1 MPAKGRKAMKT
12 DLLRIARVS
21 TESAMRAPHVPG
33 IIVIAFSALLSF
45 TEAAHAQAEPAE
57 EPVEVIVTT
66 GFRPSA
72 LTDSVGSS
80 TIIDAR
86 AVRERGA
93 VHVEAVLG
101 TAANVSMTSAAS
113 RARFVQIRGVGDLEQ
128 FVGPK
133 HYPSVGVTVDGI
145 DLGGIASAAMLFDVD
160 QIEVLRGPQGTRFGA
175 SALAGQ
181 VFVRSVAPDSGSG
194 TYLEASAGDYG
205 TASLGFAAGGA
216 LAGNLAARVALQ
228 SHRGDGYIENGWLG
242 ADDTNGYDESTLR
255 ARLHWTPGA
264 ATSLDITAIGFDS
277 DNGYDAWSLDH
288 TRETLSDQ
296 PGSDDLDLSSLGLTG
311 RIDLES
317 GSAFEAALTW
327 LDSTVDY
334 GFDEDWS
341 HPGLCDGT
349 TCTSADEFSNT
360 DLYERSREDLAL
372 DLRWLGDGLS
382 AGGRDRRY
390 VLGVYAQDR
399 EESFA
404 REYYG
409 PFASDY
415 AADRLALYGQIEADL
430 GMRLELTL
438 GLRYERFDDAYAD
451 SFAFSSASDDE
462 LHSGE
467 IALRYELAA
476 GGNVYALVARGQ
488 KPGGVNT
495 EASSVFPL
503 LEPRFQDFVGPRL
516 RFGDEALTNVE
527 LGYKADLAEGRLG
540 LRAAVFS
547 MSRDGAQ
554 LESWFVQYVPF
565 MFVGLLDTADGDN
578 SGMEVDLDYRATDR
592 WRLRASVGLLDTE
605 VESLTSFDID
615 LDDFVNRAG
624 IDQAKSPSWQAY
636 LGSEWTLDR
645 WRIALDIDANDSER
659 FGYYHDGLIPG
670 ATLVSASLTRI
681 FGATEVMVFAR
692 NLLDEEYAVHG
703 LYFGNDPR
711 KGYLPERYL
720 QDGEPR
726 LVGLSVRHGF
736 RGN

>member
-1 MPAKGRKAMKT
+1 MRRPAVLCFMTAALVALPT
-12 DLLRIARVS
+12 LPDEAR
-21 TESAMRAPHVPG
+21 
-33 IIVIAFSALLSF
+33 
-45 TEAAHAQAEPAE
+45 AQT
-57 EPVEVIVTT
+57 EPVEVVVTT
-66 GFRPSA
+66 GFRPSSI
-72 LTDSVGSS
+72 TDSVGSS
-80 TIIDAR
+80 SIIDAR
-86 AVRERGA
+86 AIRERGA
-93 VHVEAVLG
+93 VHLEAVLG

-145 DLGGIASAAMLFDVD
+145 DLGGLASAAMLFDVD
-160 QIEVLRGPQGTRFGA
+160 QVEILRGPQGTRFGA

-181 VFVRSVAPDSGSG
+181 VFVRSAAPDDVGD

-216 LAGNLAARVALQ
+216 LADNLAARVALQ
-228 SHRGDGYIENGWLG
+228 SHRGEGFIENAWLG
-242 ADDTNGYDESTLR
+242 RDDTNGYEESTLR
-255 ARLHWTPGA
+255 ARLRWTPTEAG
-264 ATSLDITAIGFDS
+264 SLDVTAISFDG

-296 PGSDDLDLSSLGLTG
+296 PGRDDLELAALGLTG
-311 RIDLES
+311 RVELES
-317 GSAFEAALTW
+317 GSAFEATASW

-349 TCTSADEFSNT
+349 TCTPADEFSNT
-360 DLYERSREDLAL
+360 DRYERARQDLAF
-372 DLRWLGDGLS
+372 DLRWLGEGES
-382 AGGRDRRY
+382 GAGRERRY

-399 EESFA
+399 EERFA

-415 AADRLALYGQIEADL
+415 AADRLALYGQLDADL
-430 GMRLELTL
+430 GMRLGFTL
-438 GLRYERFDDAYAD
+438 GLRYERFDDSYAD
-451 SFAFSSASDDE
+451 SFAFASASDDE

-467 IALRYELAA
+467 LALRYELAG
-476 GGNVYALVARGQ
+476 GGNIYALIARGQ

-503 LEPRFQDFVGPRL
+503 LEPRFQDFVTPRM

-527 LGYKADLAEGRLG
+527 LGFKSDLAGGRLG
-540 LRAAVFS
+540 LRAAAFS
-547 MSRDGAQ
+547 MARDGAQ

-565 MFVGLLDTADGDN
+565 FFVGLLDTADGDN
-578 SGMEVDLDYRATDR
+578 LGAEVDLDYRATDR
-592 WRLRASVGLLDTE
+592 WRLRASVGLLETE
-605 VESLTSFDID
+605 VESLMSFDID
-615 LDDFVNRAG
+615 LDDFVSRAG
-624 IDQAKSPSWQAY
+624 IDQAKSPSWQVW

-645 WRIALDIDANDSER
+645 WRIAVDVDANDSER
-659 FGYYHDGLIPG
+659 YGYYHNGLIPG
-670 ATLVSASLTRI
+670 ATLLNASLTRML
-681 FGATEVMVFAR
+681 GTTELMLFVR
-692 NLLDEEYAVHG
+692 NLLDEDHAVHG

-711 KGYLPERYL
+711 NGYLPEQYL

-726 LVGLSVRHGF
+726 LVGLSVRHSFQGSD
-736 RGN
+736 

>member
-1 MPAKGRKAMKT
+1 MRNPA
-12 DLLRIARVS
+12 
-21 TESAMRAPHVPG
+21 VPFVTFVALG
-33 IIVIAFSALLSF
+33 ALLIVPD
-45 TEAAHAQAEPAE
+45 AARAQAEP
-57 EPVEVIVTT
+57 EPLPVDVIVTT

-72 LTDSVGSS
+72 LSDSIGSS
-80 TIIDAR
+80 TIVTAGLIEA
-86 AVRERGA
+86 RGA
-93 VHVEAVLG
+93 EHLEAVLG

-160 QIEVLRGPQGTRFGA
+160 QVEVLRGPQGTRFGA

-181 VFVRSVAPDSGSG
+181 VFVRSVAPDSG
-194 TYLEASAGDYG
+194 TETRLEAAAGDYG
-205 TASLGFAAGGA
+205 TASLGFVAGGE
-216 LAGNLAARVALQ
+216 LADNLAARVALQ
-228 SHRGDGYIENGWLG
+228 GHRGDGYIENGWLG

-255 ARLHWTPGA
+255 ARLRWTPTD
-264 ATSLDITAIGFDS
+264 ATSLDVTAIGFDS

-296 PGSDDLDLSSLGLTG
+296 PGRDDLDLSSLGLTG
-311 RIDLES
+311 RIELEA
-317 GSAFEAALTW
+317 GAVFETTLTW
-327 LDSTVDY
+327 LDSTVEY

-372 DLRWLGDGLS
+372 DLRWLGEGAS
-382 AGGRDRRY
+382 TGGRARRY

-399 EESFA
+399 EEMFA

-415 AADRLALYGQIEADL
+415 AADRLALYGQLEADL
-430 GMRLELTL
+430 GMRMELTL
-438 GLRYERFDDAYAD
+438 GLRYERFDDTYRD
-451 SFAFSSASDDE
+451 SFAFASESEDE

-467 IALRYELAA
+467 IALRYSLDG
-476 GGNVYALVARGQ
+476 GGNVYGLVARGQ

-503 LEPRFQDFVGPRL
+503 LEPRFQDFAGLRL

-527 LGYKADLAEGRLG
+527 LGYKSELAGGRLG
-540 LRAAVFS
+540 LRAAVFT

-565 MFVGLLDTADGDN
+565 MFVGLLDSADGEN
-578 SGMEVDLDYRATDR
+578 NGAEVDLDFRATNR
-592 WRLRASVGLLDTE
+592 WRIRASVGLLDTE

-615 LDDFVNRAG
+615 LDDFVNRG
-624 IDQAKSPSWQAY
+624 GVDQAKSPSWQAY
-636 LGSEWTLDR
+636 VGSEWTLDR
-645 WRIALDIDANDSER
+645 WRIAVDVDASDSER
-659 FGYYHDGLIPG
+659 YGYYHDGMIPG
-670 ATLVSASLTRI
+670 ATLVNASLTRLL
-681 FGATEVMVFAR
+681 GATELTLFAR
-692 NLLDEEYAVHG
+692 NLLDEDYAVHG

-711 KGYLPERYL
+711 KGYLPEQYL

-726 LVGLSVRHGF
+726 LAGLSVRHSF
-736 RGN
+736 RGD

>member
-1 MPAKGRKAMKT
+1 MRKP
-12 DLLRIARVS
+12 DVLGLN
-21 TESAMRAPHVPG
+21 
-33 IIVIAFSALLSF
+33 IVALGALLTF
-45 TEAAHAQAEPAE
+45 TEAAQAQAQAQPLQQ
-57 EPVEVIVTT
+57 PVEVIVTT
-66 GFRPSA
+66 GFRPST

-80 TIIDAR
+80 TIIGSALI
-86 AVRERGA
+86 ESRGA
-93 VHVEAVLG
+93 EHLEAVLG

-133 HYPSVGVTVDGI
+133 HYPSVGVSIDGI

-160 QIEVLRGPQGTRFGA
+160 QVEVLRGPQGTRYGA

-181 VFVRSVAPDSGSG
+181 VYLSSTSPDAVRDP
-194 TYLEASAGDYG
+194 YLEASVGDYG
-205 TASLGFAAGGA
+205 TAAIGFAAGGE
-216 LAGNLAARVALQ
+216 LADGFYGRLALQ
-228 SHRGDGYIENGWLG
+228 SHRGDGYLDNAWLG
-242 ADDTNGYDESTLR
+242 RDDANAYEEATVR
-255 ARLHWTPGA
+255 ARARWTPTDA
-264 ATSLDITAIGFDS
+264 RSFDFTVIDFDS

-288 TRETLSDQ
+288 TRATLSDQ
-296 PGSDDLDLSSLGLTG
+296 PGQDDLSLAAFSLTS
-311 RIDLES
+311 RVERDS
-317 GSAFEAALTW
+317 GPAFEATLSW
-327 LDSTVDY
+327 LDSTIDY

-360 DLYERSREDLAL
+360 DHYERAREDLAL
-372 DLRWLGDGLS
+372 DLRWLGEGVA

-399 EESFA
+399 EETLA

-415 AADRLALYGQIEADL
+415 AADRLALYGQLEHGL
-430 GMRLELTL
+430 SERLMLTV
-438 GLRYERFDDAYAD
+438 GYRYEHFDDSYAD
-451 SFAFSSASDDE
+451 SFAFASESDDE

-467 IALRYELAA
+467 IALRYSFRE
-476 GGNVYALVARGQ
+476 GGNVYALVARGR

-527 LGYKADLAEGRLG
+527 LGYKSDLADGRLG
-540 LRAAVFS
+540 LRAAVFT
-547 MSRDGAQ
+547 MSRDHAQ

-578 SGMEVDLDYRATDR
+578 AGAELDLDFRATDR

-605 VESLTSFDID
+605 VEALTSFDID

-624 IDQAKSPSWQAY
+624 IDQAKAPSWQAY

-645 WRIALDIDANDSER
+645 WRISVDVDANDSER
-659 FGYYHDGLIPG
+659 YGYYHNGMIPG
-670 ATLVSASLTRI
+670 ETLVSASLTRLI
-681 FGATEVMVFAR
+681 GATEGAIELTLFAR
-692 NLLDEEYAVHG
+692 NLLDEDYAVHG

-711 KGYLPERYL
+711 QGYAPEQYL

-726 LVGLSVRHGF
+726 LIGLTVRF
-736 RGN
+736 PI